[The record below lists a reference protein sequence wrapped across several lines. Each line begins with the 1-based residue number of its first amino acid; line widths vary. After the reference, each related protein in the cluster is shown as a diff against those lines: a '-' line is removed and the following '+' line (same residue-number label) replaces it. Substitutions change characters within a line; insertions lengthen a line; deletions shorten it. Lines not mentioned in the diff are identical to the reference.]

1 MSCSQGAEFVVDGE
15 EPAEE
20 AAYRFDFRVEGVGA
34 VRFRAFGFEGFGLCR
49 LWLQG
54 LGEELWGLFRAS
66 GLMWEPD
73 YGTLA
78 L

>member
-1 MSCSQGAEFVVDGE
+1 MRGDGLRVSSSHT
-15 EPAEE
+15 AGV
-20 AAYRFDFRVEGVGA
+20 RVEGVGA